1 MLSALVLQDQ
11 QRKQFVNIR
20 MSQIH
25 LNVSNKA
32 KQQSGSIRTAKIY
45 TLSTDDPM
53 LSLLNKI
60 WRYALVLCRIRSI
73 KMIYKRASNVKG
85 FSQVRDV
92 QLTVDIVSRLQSS
105 TRCAADISQ
114 TTKLQGIDRSPPY
127 HELALDV
134 GISNS
139 LAVILGTKKKG

>member
-1 MLSALVLQDQ
+1 
-11 QRKQFVNIR
+11 

-53 LSLLNKI
+53 LSLLNRI

-73 KMIYKRASNVKG
+73 KMIYKRSKQCQG

-92 QLTVDIVSRLQSS
+92 QLTYL
-105 TRCAADISQ
+105 
-114 TTKLQGIDRSPPY
+114 KLQNCR
-127 HELALDV
+127 A
-134 GISNS
+134 
-139 LAVILGTKKKG
+139 